1 CHNLLTVEKEIETPF
16 EQVDELILCRMD
28 MRRNECFG
36 RKGRVPGKRTL
47 AQRFR
52 NISLAQN
59 IPDNAFDA
67 RTGLGDTCGQRL
79 HSFPPSP
86 LVMPLPRLRPMQRS
100 VVEAITAGLF
110 TLSRLPMRNI
120 FRITVF
126 RRGADHDMR
135 A

>member
-1 CHNLLTVEKEIETPF
+1 MDGLEQLVKPAGGRNPEETLHGLIAFVEDSVRTVHRHADEIARLRHNLLTVEKEIETPF

-67 RTGLGDTCGQRL
+67 R
-79 HSFPPSP
+79 
-86 LVMPLPRLRPMQRS
+86 
-100 VVEAITAGLF
+100 
-110 TLSRLPMRNI
+110 
-120 FRITVF
+120 
-126 RRGADHDMR
+126 
-135 A
+135 